1 MYALT
6 AATLALAGAALAAP
20 TLQARDGSQFS
31 LHATG
36 GPLTGWAIVNAHIA
50 AGKNTIQIQRP
61 SAYVSDT
68 SFLNGTN
75 LYFDLH
81 TNVPYGVE
89 MPNVPAGT
97 VGQVFSQPGEM
108 STGFGINAGQLLT
121 YNSNPEGFWAC
132 PVDNT
137 FELFYGLNPEPANLP
152 SSECQRIELQAAR
165 S

>member
-6 AATLALAGAALAAP
+6 AATLALAGAAVAAP
-20 TLQARDGSQFS
+20 TLQAREESQFR

-36 GPLTGWAIVNAHIA
+36 TLAAWALVNAHVD
-50 AGKNTIQIQRP
+50 AGTNVIQIQRP
-61 SAYVSDT
+61 SAYVSDV
-68 SFLNGTN
+68 SYLNGTN
-75 LYFDLH
+75 LYFDLG
-81 TNVPYGVE
+81 TTIPYGVQ
-89 MPNVPAGT
+89 MPSVPAGT
-97 VGQVFSQPGEM
+97 VGQVFSEPGEH
-108 STGFGINAGQLLT
+108 SIGFGINAGQLLT

-152 SSECQRIELQAAR
+152 SAECLQIELQVSR